1 MKKYLIILANVWI
14 ICGILLFIVRYSDN
28 RKRETVAAQWEAF
41 ENLTLAMEQV
51 TANYLQQEQ
60 RICDA
65 WAGYVNMAG
74 MSMEQA
80 IAAIAPGESV
90 SAHILRADG
99 SVFRGLS
106 TSPRTDSPDDYRV
119 SYNELDIFKP
129 LDEISPPGEE
139 VNITRAYT
147 NPMDGTQCIGFYDK
161 IRLTDGDA
169 LVVLVAPTSSLEKK
183 WVFPTEEYRDAEIS
197 LIDGNGYYIIKGKS
211 FKNSSFFEFYK
222 SYNSTD
228 YARQSEL
235 EAEFI
240 SKAGAL
246 TMLNSKGQECL
257 IAHSPVNSTEDWA
270 IVSYI
275 LTENLRQSSIDWLM
289 FTVSAALIFLL
300 LFDLLAMLSFN
311 RTLQKTA
318 LAAERAN
325 LSKSAFLSN
334 MSHEIRTPITAILGM
349 NEMIQRESE
358 NENVLKYSD
367 TIQTAGAS
375 LLGIISDILDFSKI
389 EAGRMELVAS
399 DYSLSGMVSDLI
411 NLTRLRAEGKGLS
424 LETDVDARLPEHLC
438 GDEIRMKQIII
449 NLLSNAVKYTEKGG
463 VRLSFRMEGAGDD
476 FVMIGVSVADT
487 GIGIRPEDMSR
498 LFTEFERL
506 DPKKT
511 RGIEGSGL
519 GLAIAHRMLSL
530 MGSTLEAESA
540 YGIGS
545 RFFFR
550 LRQAVTSWET
560 VGEFSP
566 TAPAPARK
574 KSRSPFAAP
583 DARILIVD
591 DTPTN
596 LQVLR
601 GLLTRTEMRIDTA
614 ESGHACIAAFAE
626 NDYDL
631 IFLDYRMPV
640 MDGVET
646 LEALRE
652 ASPEKF
658 SRTPIVCL
666 TANAVSG
673 NRERMLTAG
682 FTDYLSK
689 PVDIEEMEALLIRYL
704 PPEKVRLAD
713 TFSEKVRLADAFP
726 EENPLQNLPAALLKI
741 PSIDP
746 AKGIRYCGDAENY
759 LNALRTFEKSIEAR
773 VREIESSLSRS
784 DADAYT
790 LAAHSLKSASRAIGA
805 DALSDLAF
813 ALEQSGSRADAD
825 ALRRDTPRLVEV
837 CRELKAQLQ
846 TLFDSETPASAPL
859 LSDEVLQKTLS
870 DMRGLCAV
878 YDYDGLCNALESLE
892 RYAIPETR
900 REFFETLRRAVHD
913 CDWTLIRSTLE
924 EIA

>member
-1 MKKYLIILANVWI
+1 MNMKKYLIILANVWI
-14 ICGILLFIVRYSDN
+14 ICGILLFIVRYSAN

-65 WAGYVNMAG
+65 WAGYINVAG

-80 IAAIAPGESV
+80 IAAIAPGESI
-90 SAHILRADG
+90 SAHILHADG
-99 SVFRGLS
+99 RVSRGLS
-106 TSPRTDSPDDYRV
+106 TSPRSDAPDDYRV
-119 SYNELDIFKP
+119 SYDGLDIFKP
-129 LDEISPPGEE
+129 LEEISPPGQE

-169 LVVLVAPTSSLEKK
+169 LLVLVAPTSTLEEK

-197 LIDGNGYYIIKGKS
+197 LIDGNGRYIIKGKS

-222 SYNSTD
+222 SYNPTD

-240 SKAGAL
+240 SNAGSL
-246 TMLNSKGQECL
+246 TMFNSKGQECL

-289 FTVSAALIFLL
+289 FAVSAALVFLL
-300 LFDLLAMLSFN
+300 LFDLLVMLSFN

-367 TIQTAGAS
+367 TIQTAGVS

-389 EAGRMELVAS
+389 EAGRMEFIAS
-399 DYSLSGMVSDLI
+399 DYSLSGMVGDLI

-438 GDEIRMKQIII
+438 GDEIRVKQIIM

-487 GIGIRPEDMSR
+487 GIGIMPEDMSR

-506 DPKKT
+506 NPKKT
-511 RGIEGSGL
+511 RGIEGTGL
-519 GLAIAHRMLSL
+519 GLAITHRMLSL
-530 MGSTLEAESA
+530 MGSTLEVESA
-540 YGIGS
+540 CGVGS
-545 RFFFR
+545 RFFFT
-550 LRQAVTSWET
+550 LRQGVTSWEA

-566 TAPAPARK
+566 TMPAPVRK

-591 DTPTN
+591 DTPMN

-614 ESGHACIAAFAE
+614 ESGHACVAAFAE

-640 MDGVET
+640 MDGIET

-652 ASPEKF
+652 TYPEKF
-658 SRTPIVCL
+658 GRTPIVCL
-666 TANAVSG
+666 TASAVSG
-673 NRERMLTAG
+673 NRERMLDAG

-689 PVDIEEMEALLIRYL
+689 PVDIEKMEALLVRYL

-713 TFSEKVRLADAFP
+713 ADTLP
-726 EENPLQNLPAALLKI
+726 EENPLQNLPPALLKV
-741 PSIDP
+741 PSINP
-746 AKGIRYCGDAENY
+746 AEGIRYCGDAENY
-759 LNALRTFEKSIEAR
+759 LSALRTFEKSIDAR
-773 VREIESSLSRS
+773 AREIESSLSRF

-790 LAAHSLKSASRAIGA
+790 IAAHSLKSASRAIGA
-805 DALSDLAF
+805 DALSDLASS
-813 ALEQSGSRADAD
+813 LEQAGSRADAD
-825 ALRRDTPRLVEV
+825 ALRRDTPRLVDA

-846 TLFDSETPASAPL
+846 TLFGSEASESAPL

-870 DMRGLCAV
+870 DMRGLCAA

-900 REFFETLRRAVHD
+900 REFFEALRRAVND

-924 EIA
+924 EKA